1 MLFQTGET
9 ELSSFERKCYWTTC
23 GNPGWVW
30 RWRGAQA
37 FPKMLALSLIVS
49 LTPFPYDPPSS
60 WKPAMGTRCFACRQS
75 CNCSYQVF
83 HLVRGKKIT
92 FYPKSCQRTTAFS
105 FHLRR
110 FLMDLSNCSHA
121 QSLDVST
128 TMIQEWHG
136 CGWMRMLDSA
146 PEAEWYSALH
156 GRKGSTLLQVTLKK
170 TSSLESCAARQL

>member
-83 HLVRGKKIT
+83 HLVREKKLHFIPNPARGLQPSASIWEGSSWISQT
-92 FYPKSCQRTTAFS
+92 VPMPRAWMSPQGWYRNGTG
-105 FHLRR
+105 
-110 FLMDLSNCSHA
+110 
-121 QSLDVST
+121 VG
-128 TMIQEWHG
+128 G
-136 CGWMRMLDSA
+136 CGCWI
-146 PEAEWYSALH
+146 
-156 GRKGSTLLQVTLKK
+156 LLQ
-170 TSSLESCAARQL
+170 RQNDILLCMAEREALCFK